1 MPPRRT
7 EPVSRGWNGSATSY
21 CLSSPVPQ
29 QDTYSQ
35 RSSTDRSMS
44 VISGGTAPKGCS
56 AGGSRSWSAG
66 SAGIVISLRAAQR
79 FPLPVP
85 EEYRG
90 GEVLDADGGADK
102 APGLG
107 RVMGWAQL
115 EHDLVGV
122 AQVDA
127 LGEAALAHA
136 PEVQVVTKA
145 APQQVL
151 GVEAVLE
158 HGRCAPFG
166 GDDSVVVEVPPDVVG
181 EELLAAVALPGP
193 DDVEAVV
200 VEQGDPAGAVVA
212 VGPAEGGKEDGAGP
226 AVDGVGPG
234 VAGLGGQLLG
244 WDLPDH
250 RGGQGIG
257 PGVQHVDP
265 RGADAGDDQVAA
277 LQRPAVAA
285 VALMAEGGRAG
296 VPAEV
301 VQFVAGRGQLAP
313 ADHLPEVVR
322 GLIDIDHRHGV
333 LGPAG
338 RVERGHV
345 GQPLRRRSNRLG
357 RAAVER
363 RIGRV
368 RHDLPPVNARAFVS
382 GAAVVLPKLL
392 QVLLTS
398 CMDGRLRP
406 GQHAGSQIIG
416 TRASQG

>member
-90 GEVLDADGGADK
+90 GEVFDADGGADK

-136 PEVQVVTKA
+136 PEVEVVA
-145 APQQVL
+145 EPPSQQVL
-151 GVEAVLE
+151 GVQPVLE
-158 HGRCAPFG
+158 HGGGAPLG
-166 GDDSVVVEVPPDVVG
+166 GDHGVVVQVPPHVVG
-181 EELLAAVALPGP
+181 EELVAAVALPGA
-193 DDVEAVV
+193 DDVEGVV

-212 VGPAEGGKEDGAGP
+212 VGAAEGGQEDGPGA

-244 WDLPDH
+244 GDLADH
-250 RGGQGIG
+250 GGVARVGL
-257 PGVQHVDP
+257 GVQHIDP
-265 RGADAGDDQVAA
+265 RRADAGDDQVAA
-277 LQRPAVAA
+277 LQRLAVVAVAV
-285 VALMAEGGRAG
+285 VAQGAGAG

-301 VQFVAGRGQLAP
+301 VQLVPGRRQLTP
-313 ADHLPEVVR
+313 ADHPA
-322 GLIDIDHRHGV
+322 V
-333 LGPAG
+333 L
-338 RVERGHV
+338 R
-345 GQPLRRRSNRLG
+345 
-357 RAAVER
+357 
-363 RIGRV
+363 
-368 RHDLPPVNARAFVS
+368 
-382 GAAVVLPKLL
+382 
-392 QVLLTS
+392 
-398 CMDGRLRP
+398 
-406 GQHAGSQIIG
+406 
-416 TRASQG
+416 

>member
-66 SAGIVISLRAAQR
+66 SAGIVISLVAAQR

-136 PEVQVVTKA
+136 PEVEVVAEA
-145 APQQVL
+145 ASEQVL
-151 GVEAVLE
+151 GVQPVLE
-158 HGRCAPFG
+158 HRGGAPLG
-166 GDDSVVVEVPPDVVG
+166 GDHGVVIEVPPDVVG
-181 EELLAAVALPGP
+181 EELLPAVQLPGA
-193 DDVEAVV
+193 DDLEAVV
-200 VEQGDPAGAVVA
+200 VQQGDPAGAVVD
-212 VGPAEGGKEDGAGP
+212 VGAAESGQEDGAGP
-226 AVDGVGPG
+226 AVDGVGAG
-234 VAGLGGQLLG
+234 VAGLAGQFL
-244 WDLPDH
+244 
-250 RGGQGIG
+250 
-257 PGVQHVDP
+257 
-265 RGADAGDDQVAA
+265 GAD
-277 LQRPAVAA
+277 
-285 VALMAEGGRAG
+285 
-296 VPAEV
+296 
-301 VQFVAGRGQLAP
+301 LA
-313 ADHLPEVVR
+313 
-322 GLIDIDHRHGV
+322 
-333 LGPAG
+333 
-338 RVERGHV
+338 
-345 GQPLRRRSNRLG
+345 
-357 RAAVER
+357 
-363 RIGRV
+363 
-368 RHDLPPVNARAFVS
+368 
-382 GAAVVLPKLL
+382 
-392 QVLLTS
+392 
-398 CMDGRLRP
+398 
-406 GQHAGSQIIG
+406 
-416 TRASQG
+416 